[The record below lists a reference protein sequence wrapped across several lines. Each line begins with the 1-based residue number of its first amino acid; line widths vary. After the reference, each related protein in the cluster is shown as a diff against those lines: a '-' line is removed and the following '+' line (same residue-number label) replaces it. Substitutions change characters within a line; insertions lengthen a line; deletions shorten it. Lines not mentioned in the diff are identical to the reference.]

1 MHACT
6 PAHGAYVFSQNK
18 LPNTRSERVLL
29 GDKSPPP
36 PSLYENKNTQ
46 RGGGSM
52 YTPSV
57 HRSQQG
63 LLIVTCARSAP
74 SQSPVSQM
82 HAGRSGPPT
91 SSWQLPRGREVVG
104 VAVLLEEGAVC
115 QEKDSWRGPGP
126 WFLPSILSLQKVNL
140 DPAQPQTRS
149 HCPGCYKVSV
159 AASAAYPPFENPQV
173 CQSGSFLG
181 FHHSKAPWAA
191 FSTINPPLPC
201 DNQTKPPTQP
211 STCTAC
217 LTPASPEG
225 ASCKRPAADAG
236 NELAW
241 GRPTWLHA
249 CESVKLPDTAFISVR
264 CFTPTPPCPC
274 AHSRG
279 IYTHRYRETEEG
291 GT

>member
-6 PAHGAYVFSQNK
+6 RCICIFSKQT
-18 LPNTRSERVLL
+18 PEHPERACVVRL

-36 PSLYENKNTQ
+36 PSLYKNKNTQ

-91 SSWQLPRGREVVG
+91 SSWQLPRGREVVR

-115 QEKDSWRGPGP
+115 QEKNSWRGPGP

-140 DPAQPQTRS
+140 DPAQPRSRS
-149 HCPGCYKVSV
+149 HRPGCYKVSV
-159 AASAAYPPFENPQV
+159 AASMAYPPFENPQV
-173 CQSGSFLG
+173 CQSSSFLG
-181 FHHSKAPWAA
+181 FHHSKAPQAA
-191 FSTINPPLPC
+191 FSTM
-201 DNQTKPPTQP
+201 PTQ
-211 STCTAC
+211 S
-217 LTPASPEG
+217 
-225 ASCKRPAADAG
+225 
-236 NELAW
+236 
-241 GRPTWLHA
+241 
-249 CESVKLPDTAFISVR
+249 
-264 CFTPTPPCPC
+264 PTP
-274 AHSRG
+274 HSTIHLRSLFNASVSRRC
-279 IYTHRYRETEEG
+279 ILASARRLRQVMS
-291 GT
+291 